1 MNNGRIIFDDQNIN
15 KKFELMDKIPVST
28 NTNFNN
34 SLTGIFER
42 SQLSDAYF
50 SNVNIKTIQKKL
62 KEGVYLKSKN
72 KLIIDDQPD
81 DIIITVMRAYFLQY
95 SKNLDYDIHGQVFDL
110 NNMVLNYLINSAYNE
125 AISYLKYKKD
135 ATNMYTLMDM
145 PKCSDKT
152 NKTLEY
158 KPWF

>member
-34 SLTGIFER
+34 SITGIFER
-42 SQLSDAYF
+42 SKLSDAFF
-50 SNVNIKTIQKKL
+50 SFKNVKEVQKKL

-72 KLIIDDQPD
+72 KLIIDDQPE

-95 SKNLDYDIHGQVFDL
+95 SKNLDYDINGQVFDL

-135 ATNMYTLMDM
+135 ASNMYSLMEM
-145 PKCSDKT
+145 PKYSDKT

>member
-34 SLTGIFER
+34 SITGIFER

-50 SNVNIKTIQKKL
+50 SAKNVKEIQKKL

-72 KLIIDDQPD
+72 KLIIDDNK
-81 DIIITVMRAYFLQY
+81 III
-95 SKNLDYDIHGQVFDL
+95 HCEVFPPL
-110 NNMVLNYLINSAYNE
+110 FKV
-125 AISYLKYKKD
+125 
-135 ATNMYTLMDM
+135 
-145 PKCSDKT
+145 
-152 NKTLEY
+152 
-158 KPWF
+158 